1 MASKPPEKTLT
12 QTTVTTRNVTS
23 MQVMNTGLKQ
33 QLLLNSCHHAP
44 FNQENKKSSAK
55 ESVMIM
61 YRKGI
66 TKKAQTF
73 RVIYGIDSLERSISL

>member
-61 YRKGI
+61 HR
-66 TKKAQTF
+66 
-73 RVIYGIDSLERSISL
+73 ERGNEKSTNFPGDLWD